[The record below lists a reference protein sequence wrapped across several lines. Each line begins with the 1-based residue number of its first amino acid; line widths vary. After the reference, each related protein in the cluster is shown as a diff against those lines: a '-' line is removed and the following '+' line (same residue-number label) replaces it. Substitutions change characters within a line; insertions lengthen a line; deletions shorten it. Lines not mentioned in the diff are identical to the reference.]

1 MFYGTTRSIDDG
13 WQEKTIFRF
22 YENILVKHKNTGPK
36 NKRARNRKKQL
47 RQNPLLNIKVHYKLK
62 SYSNFEDFDVE
73 FPEKINYHRI
83 KILSIFETKKYVGF
97 DDIIDNVYNKNIRNF
112 VITVKKEFQ
121 EIFERDILIN
131 LFEPSDKIYS
141 KCNCG
146 IYGCCGFVHY
156 IFDIK
161 LSF

>member
-1 MFYGTTRSIDDG
+1 MFHGTIRTIDDG

-36 NKRARNRKKQL
+36 NKRARNRKKLL

-62 SYSNFEDFDVE
+62 SYPNFEVS
-73 FPEKINYHRI
+73 PNVKEKINYHRI
-83 KILSIFETKKYVGF
+83 KILSTFETKKYVGF
-97 DDIIDNVYNKNIRNF
+97 YDIIDNVYNKNIRNF

-141 KCNCG
+141 ECKCKN
-146 IYGCCGFVHY
+146 YGCLGFVNY